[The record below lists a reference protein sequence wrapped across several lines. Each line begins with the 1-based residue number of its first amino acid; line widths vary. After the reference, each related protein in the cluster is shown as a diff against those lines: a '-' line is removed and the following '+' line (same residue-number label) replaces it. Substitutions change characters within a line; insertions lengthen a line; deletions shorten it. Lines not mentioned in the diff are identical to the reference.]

1 MDGIEEKV
9 IQVQAGNVHEYACI
23 VERFQQPLYRYCTR
37 LLGNRQEAEDAV
49 QEVLVKAYEKI
60 HLYQPLAS
68 FSSWLYK
75 LAYHHCL
82 NLLRRRQLQH
92 KIMWF
97 FRQDDLAPSAEQ
109 AMTDELFD
117 EPLASA
123 WLSLS
128 GEERSLVVL
137 RVFEEK
143 SFEEIGAIMNKNKEA
158 VKKRFGRVRQ
168 KLKSVMGKSEVS
180 ETCVNA
186 VAALQMRRR

>member
-9 IQVQAGNVHEYACI
+9 IQVQAGDVHEYACI

-92 KIMWF
+92 KIMRL
-97 FRQDDLAPSAEQ
+97 FRQEGLAPSAEQ
-109 AMTDELFD
+109 AVTEELFD

-128 GEERSLVVL
+128 GEERSLVLL

-143 SFEEIGAIMNKNKEA
+143 SFEEIGIIMNKNRDA
-158 VKKRFGRVRQ
+158 VKKRYGRLRQ
-168 KLKSVMGKSEVS
+168 KLKSVIGESEVR

-186 VAALQMRRR
+186 AAAMKMRRR

>member
-9 IQVQAGNVHEYACI
+9 IQVQAGDVHEYACI
-23 VERFQQPLYRYCTR
+23 VERFQQPLYLYCTR

-49 QEVLVKAYEKI
+49 QEALVKAYEKI
-60 HLYQPLAS
+60 HLYRPVVG

-75 LAYHHCL
+75 IAYHHCL
-82 NLLRRRQLQH
+82 NLLRRRQLQR
-92 KIMWF
+92 KITSL
-97 FRQDDLAPSAEQ
+97 FRQEGLAPSAEQ
-109 AMTDELFD
+109 AITEELFD

-143 SFEEIGAIMNKNKEA
+143 SFEEIGIIMNKNREA
-158 VKKRFGRVRQ
+158 VKKRYGRIRQ
-168 KLKSVMGKSEVS
+168 KLKSVIGESEVR
-180 ETCVNA
+180 ETCVNS
-186 VAALQMRRR
+186 AAAMKMRRR